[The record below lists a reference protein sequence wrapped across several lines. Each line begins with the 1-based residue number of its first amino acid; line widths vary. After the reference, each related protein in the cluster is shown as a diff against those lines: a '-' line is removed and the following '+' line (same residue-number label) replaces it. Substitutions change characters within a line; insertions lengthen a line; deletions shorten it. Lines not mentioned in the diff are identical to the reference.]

1 MTARKINW
9 GILST
14 ASIGTEKVIPAMRKS
29 ASSNVL
35 GIASRSAERAA
46 QEAQRLS
53 IPRSYDSYE
62 DMLADPD
69 IDAIYNPLPNDL
81 HVEWTLKA
89 ARAGKHVLCEK
100 PVGLTAD
107 DALRLRDAPDGVLIA
122 EAFMIRHHPQWLRLR
137 EMAQSGELGE
147 VRAVQA
153 AFSYF
158 NTDPGDIRNTP
169 ENGGGAM
176 LDIGCYPVTGA
187 RFVFDAEPRRVVALI
202 DRDPE
207 FRTDRLAGA
216 ICDFGDG
223 RLLTFQASTQMVPFQ
238 TFQVFG
244 TKARAEI
251 LIPFNAPQG
260 EETTIVIDDGRSLDA
275 SSARRETLPACDQYA
290 EQAEA
295 FARSILTHTPAP
307 YGVEDAIASMRIL
320 DAMFESERTAGWI
333 NL

>member
-29 ASSNVL
+29 VSSNVL

-46 QEAQRLS
+46 EEAQKLG
-53 IPRSYDSYE
+53 IARSYGAYE

-100 PVGLTAD
+100 PVGLNAE
-107 DALRLRDAPDGVLIA
+107 DAIRLRDAPDGVLIA

-137 EMAQSGELGE
+137 EMARSGELGD

-158 NTDPGDIRNTP
+158 NANPGDIRNKP

-176 LDIGCYPVTGA
+176 LDIGCYPITGA
-187 RFVFDAEPRRVVALI
+187 RFVFGAEPRRVVSLI

-223 RLLTFQASTQMVPFQ
+223 RLLMFQASTQLVPFQ

-251 LIPFNAPQG
+251 LIPFNAPQD
-260 EETTIVIDDGRSLDA
+260 EKTTIIIDDGRSLDA
-275 SSARRETLPACDQYA
+275 SSARRETLPPCDQYA

-295 FARSILTHTPAP
+295 FAQSILTGSPAP
-307 YGVEDAIASMRIL
+307 YGVNDAIASMRIL
-320 DAMFESERTAGWI
+320 DAMFESERTGGWI
-333 NL
+333 DL